1 MKEITVQL
9 LGNPEIWAG
18 GEKISFPYKKA
29 EGFFYYICVK
39 KKVSR
44 EEVICLL
51 WGDED
56 ETTGK
61 KKLRDAVYQVKR
73 LLGKE
78 TLLTWGHTGIALNP
92 EARLTTDWDKASD
105 GRVCTDAVFLDHFYI
120 KNCYEFEEWAEEMR
134 RELSGTQAALARQ
147 KIKKAAEQNDGAML
161 QSYGNILLKSDPYN
175 EELYLELMNLYAQNG
190 GYTMAIR
197 LYNDLKKRLM
207 EEFSEE
213 PSQKA
218 TELFH
223 RIYSMK
229 ETVRAGGAMAGF
241 PFVGRTRELYRL
253 SGFLAEGEAGA
264 SCIAVNGENGS
275 GKTALLEQGAM
286 LAAGNGFLVL
296 KAACYKQGEEFY
308 LSPWNDIFQE
318 MYQLL
323 EREEDSAAMQ
333 SLGRFLNGTGA
344 GEAGEPR
351 MTYPMVEKMALGLFR
366 GFGKK
371 RRILLIFDDVQWM
384 DSMSCQLLNR
394 LLLLLGRE
402 KLLLLCSMSREGE
415 DKAMAALEPLI
426 LKDSVEILNLE
437 PFSKEETDELIR
449 KCLPELAFEE
459 EKKAEIY
466 RATDGNA
473 FFLKELLNLIRE
485 KGYTLE
491 KSKRTNYVIQARLS
505 GLSREEREVLG
516 AMSVFPEKIGVEE
529 LELLLPDRDRLS
541 LLRILEELQERFLIR
556 EELIGWNVRYR
567 FVHRAFQE
575 YVYEQQSN
583 GKRQVC
589 HQILAAY
596 YEEEAKKGRATLLP
610 LVIYHY
616 ERCHDQIRACRCRI
630 EWLKE
635 YYTLIN
641 ENFPVLHWEVS
652 DLDESFGVTPRA
664 DEMLKLAG
672 EIMELPGSSEE
683 IRRMKLE
690 MHYIR
695 GRYDIAQGNYSQGL
709 FHIEE
714 GIRLSEE
721 LSDRRMLLSCYRQQ
735 IFYGIQVEDLER
747 VKTYVELG
755 LRQVELGRSQR
766 AGESGRAVENAAW
779 KGYEGE
785 GAGESGRAGENAA
798 GKGYGGEDDGK
809 GGWGAETPAGRGYGR
824 GTGSVM
830 DGWEAPGD
838 SGIRGGDGRWLEE
851 YSTFLRLKG
860 WYCLHTGRYGEAEQ
874 MLLWAASAFER
885 LGGEYGASRA
895 ACLNYVGD
903 VYRIQGQLK
912 EAVEY
917 YEKAVELV
925 KKQPMINGLGQ
936 FYANEGQALY
946 LAGESG
952 RARMCLEQAA
962 GCLKKNG
969 CLWGLER
976 VEACLALLS
985 LDEGDRKEAL
995 LHYSAGKRIAEQ
1007 IRNPHTRELL
1017 ELAGERLGEM
1027 EGETSQNAGA
1037 CERSV
1042 SLEEEGEK
1050 EA

>member
-92 EARLTTDWDKASD
+92 EAKIATDWDGASE
-105 GRVCTDAVFLDHFYI
+105 GKVCTDAVFLDHFYI

-147 KIKKAAEQNDGAML
+147 RIKKAAEQNDGAML

-229 ETVRAGGAMAGF
+229 ETVRAGGAMAGL

-253 SGFLAEGEAGA
+253 SGFLAEGEDSA

-333 SLGRFLNGTGA
+333 NLGRFLNGTGA
-344 GEAGEPR
+344 GEAGEAR

-366 GFGKK
+366 GFGGK

-402 KLLLLCSMSREGE
+402 KILLLCSMSREGE

-583 GKRQVC
+583 GKRQAC
-589 HQILAAY
+589 HQILAAH
-596 YEEEAKKGRATLLP
+596 YEEEAKNKRATLLP

-714 GIRLSEE
+714 GIRLSGE

-755 LRQVELGRSQR
+755 LCQVELGRSER
-766 AGESGRAVENAAW
+766 
-779 KGYEGE
+779 
-785 GAGESGRAGENAA
+785 GAGNGGACGRNTDKSGWDEETSVWKEHGE
-798 GKGYGGEDDGK
+798 E
-809 GGWGAETPAGRGYGR
+809 
-824 GTGSVM
+824 
-830 DGWEAPGD
+830 DGWEAQVD
-838 SGIRGGDGRWLEE
+838 SDISGGDERWLEE

-860 WYCLHTGRYGEAEQ
+860 WYCLHTGRYGEAER
-874 MLLWAASAFER
+874 MLLWAASAFKR
-885 LGGEYGASRA
+885 LGAEYGASQA

-903 VYRIQGQLK
+903 VYRLQGQFR

-952 RARMCLEQAA
+952 RARTCLEQAA
-962 GCLKKNG
+962 GCLKRNG

-985 LDEGDRKEAL
+985 LDEGDREEAL

-1017 ELAGERLGEM
+1017 ESAGARLVETKGEA
-1027 EGETSQNAGA
+1027 SQNAGRA
-1037 CERSV
+1037 RQENRN
-1042 SLEEEGEK
+1042 LPQGPEIDGF
-1050 EA
+1050 